1 MLKNWI
7 KNVITIIG
15 IYIFSF
21 SLVYAQ
27 PIVKQIA
34 VSGTSYTV
42 KFESAK
48 AFISRDGSE
57 AVAIKSGTTIS
68 KPGTYFVSLY
78 DENSKLVRIDTFTI
92 KSKQDKDS
100 WTITAEDQ
108 LEEVFKYA
116 FENYKS
122 TIVLHFKT
130 GNYSLERMQK
140 LVSTTI
146 DQVTD
151 KYPMLTTTSCS
162 YTILGRNNPTVKIQI
177 QYPLKVANTLKT
189 YENKTKA
196 KIIDIINN
204 RVYPNQK
211 DYEIE
216 LALYKYIVDNV
227 KYSKTVENNQVYI
240 TSSPTTHTMFGTLID
255 QVAVCDGYAK
265 SLMYLL
271 NSCGIPTKFVAGTS
285 EDMGHAWNIV
295 KIQGKYYHVD
305 VTWGDTDDEFSTS
318 YYDYFNESDAH
329 MKKTHMWDATK
340 YPKVESAQH
349 NLLFLPVNI
358 NNLYKV
364 KNNDELISVLNE
376 IKTKKQASVAFYNCE
391 ANGWTKE
398 KVANYIAGALRTGI
412 RYQTDEKYDCIVIT
426 YLAS

>member
-7 KNVITIIG
+7 KNIVTIIS
-15 IYIFSF
+15 IYIFSV

-27 PIVKQIA
+27 PIIKQVT

-42 KFESAK
+42 NFDSAK

-57 AVAIKSGTTIS
+57 AVALQNGTTIS

-78 DENSKLVRIDTFTI
+78 DENNKLVHINTFTI
-92 KSKQDKDS
+92 KSQQDTDN
-100 WTITAEDQ
+100 WTITSEEQ
-108 LEEVFKYA
+108 LEEVFKYT

-122 TIVLHFKT
+122 TIVLKFKT
-130 GNYSLERMQK
+130 GTYTVENMQK
-140 LVSTTI
+140 LI
-146 DQVTD
+146 NNKMEQVID
-151 KYPMLTTTSCS
+151 KYPMLTATSWS
-162 YTILGRNNPTVKIQI
+162 YSILGLKNPTVKIQI
-177 QYPLKVANTLKT
+177 QYPLKVTNTLKT
-189 YENKTKA
+189 YDNKAKA
-196 KIIDIINN
+196 KIVDIINN

-227 KYSKTVENNQVYI
+227 KYSKTVENDQVYI
-240 TSSPTTHTMFGTLID
+240 TSSPTTHTVFGTLID

-271 NSCGIPTKFVAGTS
+271 NACGIPTKFVAGTS
-285 EDMGHAWNIV
+285 EGMGHAWNIV

-305 VTWGDTDDEFSTS
+305 VTWGDKDDEFSTG

-329 MKKTHMWDATK
+329 MKKTHIWDTTK

-364 KNNDELISVLNE
+364 KSNDELMSVLNE
-376 IKTKKQASVAFYNCE
+376 IKTQKQGSVAFYNCE

-398 KVANYIAGALRTGI
+398 KVANYIATALRSGI
-412 RYQTDEKYDCIVIT
+412 RYQADQKYDCIVIT
-426 YLAS
+426 YSAS